1 MESEVGKEF
10 REFCILS
17 YKYYLIGKNIEYSK
31 CDLIEKVLTYEEYS
45 FIGLTNNRI
54 PEKNRKIKQEIL
66 CNFIG
71 SIVELIYRTAEREE
85 KTRYWW
91 WYFLFDLKKVI
102 SNKGII
108 ESGDKELIWFAS
120 LKI

>member
-1 MESEVGKEF
+1 MMESEVGKEF
-10 REFCILS
+10 RELCILS

-85 KTRYWW
+85 KTRY
-91 WYFLFDLKKVI
+91 
-102 SNKGII
+102 
-108 ESGDKELIWFAS
+108 
-120 LKI
+120 